1 MDDSVNIID
10 DLYYKEE
17 VYDIIKC
24 AFNVYNTLGFGFLEA
39 VYQEALEIEFRK
51 NGIEY
56 ESQKPLTIYYQGEE
70 LSKKYFADIVVGD
83 NIIIELK
90 AISSL
95 TQADSS
101 QLINYMKATGI
112 KLGLL
117 INFGNRRKLEWER
130 RVFTNSTYQKKG
142 NIPE

>member
-1 MDDSVNIID
+1 
-10 DLYYKEE
+10 
-17 VYDIIKC
+17 
-24 AFNVYNTLGFGFLEA
+24 
-39 VYQEALEIEFRK
+39 
-51 NGIEY
+51 
-56 ESQKPLTIYYQGEE
+56 
-70 LSKKYFADIVVGD
+70 
-83 NIIIELK
+83 IELK

-101 QLINYMKATGI
+101 QLINYLKATGI

-142 NIPE
+142 NLPE

>member
-1 MDDSVNIID
+1 MALPSLNGIKKNAVIISIIV
-10 DLYYKEE
+10 LACF
-17 VYDIIKC
+17 VAVIGRMAWWQIIK
-24 AFNVYNTLGFGFLEA
+24 
-39 VYQEALEIEFRK
+39 
-51 NGIEY
+51 
-56 ESQKPLTIYYQGEE
+56 GEE

-130 RVFTNSTYQKKG
+130 RVFTNSTYQKKRKHT
-142 NIPE
+142 

>member
-1 MDDSVNIID
+1 MSFGKTELNTYRKSLL
-10 DLYYKEE
+10 LY
-17 VYDIIKC
+17 
-24 AFNVYNTLGFGFLEA
+24 T
-39 VYQEALEIEFRK
+39 
-51 NGIEY
+51 
-56 ESQKPLTIYYQGEE
+56 YQGEE
-70 LSKKYFADIVVGD
+70 LSKKYFADIVVND
-83 NIIIELK
+83 KIIIELK

-101 QLINYMKATGI
+101 QLINYLKATGI

-130 RVFTNSTYQKKG
+130 RVFTDSRYQKKE